1 VDEEA
6 RVKRVALISIG
17 LLAML
22 LAACAPSAVVATQVV
37 PTIISLSITPG
48 TNDVVLQ
55 GRYFGG
61 GGEGSYVLVG
71 ADGDAKQGT
80 QVETASWSPN
90 RITFTAPE
98 GTNASFVFVVVNG
111 VTSNGMPA
119 NLR

>member
-1 VDEEA
+1 
-6 RVKRVALISIG
+6 VKRVALISIG
-17 LLAML
+17 LVALL
-22 LAACAPSAVVATQVV
+22 LAACAPSAAVATNVV
-37 PTIISLSITPG
+37 PTIISLQIAPG

-71 ADGDAKQGT
+71 AKSDGTGGAPVT
-80 QVETASWSPN
+80 TADWNPN
-90 RITFTAPE
+90 RIAFSAPS
-98 GTNASFVFVVVNG
+98 GTNGSFVFVIVDG